1 MGKLSG
7 RVAVLVLAVLALLMG
22 GIVAVLSLNGREA
35 ALAGDDTVRAV
46 VDGLGEP
53 RPEGPRDIGTALAV
67 SFRAIS
73 GDPPRVPTSGR
84 APLSA
89 DELGRAMARLSRA
102 AERHYD
108 DRSREFAAEL
118 AAGLANGLAT
128 PPATYGGSAAQLLR
142 LAFNEALGIVLDDE
156 AHDACRRA
164 FLDELGP

>member
-1 MGKLSG
+1 MTTGCVRWSTTSARRG
-7 RVAVLVLAVLALLMG
+7 RKA
-22 GIVAVLSLNGREA
+22 
-35 ALAGDDTVRAV
+35 RATF
-46 VDGLGEP
+46 GA
-53 RPEGPRDIGTALAV
+53 ALAV

-89 DELGRAMARLSRA
+89 DELGRMMARLSRA
-102 AERHYD
+102 AEDHSD

-118 AAGLANGLAT
+118 AAGLANGLAN

-142 LAFNEALGIVLDDE
+142 FAFNDALGIVLDDE